1 MPDAL
6 FDTGKIREPL
16 HMRAQYAFQKLA
28 QERDTLNVKELC
40 VAFDQLGF
48 DLSMIDVERLCGGN
62 ETKYEDFLAMLESLP
77 AVHEVPSVHRRVRGF
92 VDDSDGER
100 TEVWETAS
108 ARGEV
113 SSAPSPAE
121 RLAALSRQV
130 EAMRRDVARNRDA
143 LRAME
148 AHAASE
154 RMAGE

>member
-1 MPDAL
+1 VDRDADLDAPYRARWPDPARAL
-6 FDTGKIREPL
+6 SSDPSLRGAGFGLTSRTCPNPVFVRTETRHAGARDADAVTRVLSNANEPGSP
-16 HMRAQYAFQKLA
+16 
-28 QERDTLNVKELC
+28 V
-40 VAFDQLGF
+40 
-48 DLSMIDVERLCGGN
+48 DV
-62 ETKYEDFLAMLESLP
+62 P
-77 AVHEVPSVHRRVRGF
+77 VVHFARVRGF